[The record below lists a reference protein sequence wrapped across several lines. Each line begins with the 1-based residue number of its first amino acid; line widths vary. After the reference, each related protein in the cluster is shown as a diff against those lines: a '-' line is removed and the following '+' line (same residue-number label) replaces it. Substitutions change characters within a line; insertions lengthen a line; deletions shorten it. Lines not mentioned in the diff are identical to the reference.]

1 MRLLLPTFALLLAAV
16 AASADP
22 PSAAE
27 KLVRQLGDAEPAVR
41 EKAAFELRGLAK
53 DAVEALEAG
62 LKDDDAEIRR
72 AAGELLAAIKADRG
86 PRVEGFLSG
95 DDKDAASFP
104 GWLAFKKIAGDDR
117 AVRVAYHDLLLA
129 NPGLF
134 EKLDKD
140 PKQLTGK
147 TAELCMAIWNR
158 QGPRQANVNRTE
170 EILTALVA
178 AAMEPNLS
186 QEAFNPFTTM
196 LYQPDVRELVSR
208 NAMARRLVMRVLA
221 ARADGDPN
229 QLLQTAYLANNLNL
243 ADYIHG
249 TLTPAV
255 LKLVE
260 SLGDNPTDMNKV
272 NLVVNLVQ
280 AAGLGPALRGK
291 LTPLVRKLADAAAK
305 SIENGTAFNDS
316 NALYQATN
324 ACQSLGLSAVADEV
338 LRPAVR
344 QMLRTVADKPDD
356 FNRYHQAL
364 NFARQLQMDADVTQ
378 ILQPVVVRLVA
389 EVARKPDDGFQEN
402 RFQQAYQLA
411 RQLNLNE
418 AIEGA
423 LRPAARQRI
432 VAMLEQPPDFNRLTQ
447 AIYQA
452 RNLELTDL
460 LQDTLTPVFKKH
472 ATALLAEQPD
482 FNKLQQMYY
491 LAMNLGG
498 GNVLEEAIKPAFAR
512 QIKAM
517 EARPIN
523 DPNLQQCLYMAK
535 QVGLT
540 TEVLPVA
547 RRAALA
553 KEVTGYVRGTAIL
566 LVVEFGTKDD
576 LAALEPLLTDKT
588 NIGSMGLNR
597 TTLKAEVRDVVLG
610 GLVFKRGKNLGAFGF
625 PYFQVI
631 QVRPFDTNASAMGF
645 STEEERQ
652 AVFKKWEALKAEKNE
667 DDK

>member
-1 MRLLLPTFALLLAAV
+1 MRLLLPTIALLLAAV

-22 PSAAE
+22 PSPAD
-27 KLVRQLGDAEPAVR
+27 KLVRRLGDAEPTVR
-41 EKAAFELRGLAK
+41 EKAAFELRVLGKEAT
-53 DAVEALEAG
+53 EALEAG

-86 PRVEGFLSG
+86 PRVELFLSG
-95 DDKDAASFP
+95 SDENAASFP

-129 NPGLF
+129 NPALF

-147 TAELCMAIWNR
+147 TVELCTAIWNR
-158 QGPRQANVNRTE
+158 QGPQPVKANRTE

-186 QEAFNPFTTM
+186 QEAFNPYTTM

-208 NAMARRLVMRVLA
+208 NAMARRLVTRVLA
-221 ARADGDPN
+221 TRAEGDPN

-243 ADYIHG
+243 GDYIHG

-260 SLGDNPTDMNKV
+260 SVGDNPTDMNKV
-272 NLVVNLVQ
+272 NLIVNLVQ
-280 AAGLGPALRGK
+280 AARLGPALRGK

-305 SIENGTAFNDS
+305 SVENGTAFNDA
-316 NALYQATN
+316 NVLYQATS
-324 ACQSLGLSAVADEV
+324 ACQSLGLTDVADEV

-364 NFARQLQMDADVTQ
+364 NIARQLQMDADLALT
-378 ILQPVVVRLVA
+378 LQPAVVRLVA
-389 EVARKPDDGFQEN
+389 EVARKPDDEN

-423 LRPAARQRI
+423 LRPAARRRI
-432 VAMLEQPPDFNRLTQ
+432 VAMLEQPPDVTRLTQ

-460 LQDTLTPVFKKH
+460 LQDTLTPVFKKQ
-472 ATALLAEQPD
+472 ATALLGEQPD
-482 FNKLQQMYY
+482 FNKIQQLYY

-498 GNVLEEAIKPAFAR
+498 GNVVEESIKPAFVK
-512 QIKAM
+512 QLKAM
-517 EARPIN
+517 ESKPIN

-540 TEVLPVA
+540 NEVLPVA

-566 LVVEFGTKDD
+566 LVIEFGTKDD

-588 NIGSMGLNR
+588 NIGNMGLNR

-610 GLVFKRGKNLGAFGF
+610 GLVFKRGKALGAFGF

-645 STEEERQ
+645 STDEERQ
-652 AVFKKWEALKAEKNE
+652 AVFKKWDALKAEKSE